1 MCMLWPII
9 QYLRKNMPTK
19 EDSLLTFRG
28 QIMHKNLERVHH
40 GIYEW
45 GQYEYTSYLDD
56 SNLGLFSLDY
66 ATTQNL
72 YAYQMYFLIIRYEE
86 MIWIIIFCYFLC
98 RQNFLQSIIRF

>member
-1 MCMLWPII
+1 
-9 QYLRKNMPTK
+9 MPTK

-40 GIYEW
+40 GIYEL

-72 YAYQMYFLIIRYEE
+72 YALSNV
-86 MIWIIIFCYFLC
+86 LL
-98 RQNFLQSIIRF
+98 NNSI